1 MARIEYTKFREGETP
16 NAAGLNAP
24 YNSLATVDID
34 PENTKPNWATRKH
47 FDDTGEQANE
57 LFFYDNPTTVGWN
70 TTSSTYSTVGAG
82 GSNSELTFGAGV
94 ICNEGDLIRVQ
105 SSGIIGDVLC
115 NTDGDGNGS
124 QDSYNYFSFRL
135 LLTFS
140 VGGVSSTATTAEC
153 GYSFTR
159 RSRLTNDTTG
169 LDSALWWRNFSF
181 SGVYRVPANATTLT
195 GIRLQ
200 GKVGPNGGA
209 GNRLDVTR
217 NNITAVVA
225 RN

>member
-1 MARIEYTKFREGETP
+1 MARIEFTKFREGQAP
-16 NAAGLNAP
+16 NAADMNAP
-24 YNSLATVDID
+24 YNSLASVSID
-34 PENTKPNWATRKH
+34 KDNTKPNWATRKH

-57 LFFYDNPTTVGWN
+57 LFFYDNDTSGGWN
-70 TTSSTYSTVGAG
+70 TTSTSYSTVSVG
-82 GSNSELTFGAGV
+82 GSAAEIAFGAGV
-94 ICNEGDLIRVQ
+94 VTNAGDLIRLQ
-105 SSGIIGDVLC
+105 TSGIIGDVLC
-115 NTDGDGNGS
+115 ATDGDGDGS

-140 VGGVSSTATTAEC
+140 TGGGSSTTTVAEC

-159 RSRLTNDTTG
+159 RSRLTNDSTG
-169 LDSALWWRNFSF
+169 LDSPLWWRNFSF
-181 SGVYRVPANATTLT
+181 SGVYRVPSDATTLT
-195 GIRLQ
+195 KVELQ

-217 NNITAVVA
+217 HNITAVVV

>member
-1 MARIEYTKFREGETP
+1 MARIQYTNYREGEAP

-24 YNSLATVDID
+24 YNSLATVDLD

-57 LFFYDNPTTVGWN
+57 LFFYDNPTTVGWT
-70 TTSSTYSTVGAG
+70 TTSSTYTTVNAAGSASTLTM
-82 GSNSELTFGAGV
+82 GSAA
-94 ICNEGDLIRVQ
+94 CNEGDLVRVQ

-140 VGGVSSTATTAEC
+140 VGGGSSTTTVAEC

-159 RSRLTNDTTG
+159 RSRLTNDSTG

-181 SGVYRVPANATTLT
+181 SGVYRVPSNATTLT
-195 GIRLQ
+195 QVELQ
-200 GKVGPNGGA
+200 AKVGPNGGA